1 MLLLLLLMC
10 LINSCVV
17 CDKPCTQENVSG
29 AGGGEVVL
37 RVHQTGIRAIY
48 WVLLPEGTN
57 IVTIKSGQSYDEQEV
72 LPQYRG
78 RVRSVADGS
87 LQIKNLSLQDQRIY
101 KADIRT
107 NDDET
112 FCELF
117 NLTVYERLSD
127 TDIKINSSLTRNGS
141 CSLSLLC
148 IVDKRDVTVTW
159 SHLHGGHI
167 NVTRGVLYVPPGD
180 VNFTYICTAR
190 NPVSNVSK
198 TVIPR
203 DYCKTETGNSTTKS
217 DLPWILGIV
226 FTACVIIVLFVIYNI
241 MGKEKSKNNDV
252 WTTYAQVG
260 QAPLPEEN
268 LYHQREKEQQ
278 SLTVYSEV
286 QHAKKTNSQKK
297 TAENKPNSLE
307 TVYSTV
313 QFAKEN
319 QQNGTGGQSAGPNNR
334 SNVADKA

>member
-1 MLLLLLLMC
+1 MLLGFLLFFLLQF
-10 LINSCVV
+10 CVI

-57 IVTIKSGQSYDEQEV
+57 IVTIKPGRSNDDDDV

-101 KADIRT
+101 RAEIRT

-127 TDIKINSSLTRNGS
+127 TDIKINRSLTRNDS

-148 IVDKRDVTVTW
+148 TVDKRDVTVTW

-198 TVIPR
+198 TVIPG
-203 DYCKTETGNSTTKS
+203 DYCKTDSFTMRSIPLCLIFS
-217 DLPWILGIV
+217 GIV
-226 FTACVIIVLFVIYNI
+226 LLITCGIFIHHI
-241 MGKEKSKNNDV
+241 K
-252 WTTYAQVG
+252 
-260 QAPLPEEN
+260 
-268 LYHQREKEQQ
+268 
-278 SLTVYSEV
+278 SEV
-286 QHAKKTNSQKK
+286 IQSSHRNRR
-297 TAENKPNSLE
+297 SLHHE
-307 TVYSTV
+307 RGL
-313 QFAKEN
+313 Q
-319 QQNGTGGQSAGPNNR
+319 GR
-334 SNVADKA
+334 SGEGIFLSE